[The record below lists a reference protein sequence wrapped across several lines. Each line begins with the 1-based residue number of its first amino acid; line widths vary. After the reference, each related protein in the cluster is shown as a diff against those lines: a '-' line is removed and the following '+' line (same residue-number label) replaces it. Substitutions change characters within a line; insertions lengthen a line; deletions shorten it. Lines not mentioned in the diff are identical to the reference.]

1 MKLTIKAVNFEMAE
15 KLEKYIDKK
24 TKRYEKLL
32 GEKGEMEVRMNVV
45 KRETAMNKETK
56 VRVLGVGQELF
67 ASEVCDTFEQG
78 LDQSLDAINRQLER
92 LKEKK

>member
-1 MKLTIKAVNFEMAE
+1 MKLTIKAVNFDMAE

-32 GEKGEMEVRMNVV
+32 GESGELEVRMDVI
-45 KRETAMNKETK
+45 KRETALNKETK
-56 VRVLGVGQELF
+56 VRILGLGQDLF

-78 LDQSLDAINRQLER
+78 LDQSLDAISRQLER

>member
-1 MKLTIKAVNFEMAE
+1 MKITVKAINFEMAE

-24 TKRYEKLL
+24 TQRYEKLL
-32 GEKGEMEVRMNVV
+32 GEKGEMEIRMTVI
-45 KRETAMNKETK
+45 KRETALNKETK
-56 VRVLGVGQELF
+56 VRIWGVGQELF

-78 LDQSLDAINRQLER
+78 LDQSLDALNKQLER